1 MVRGLALLLTVF
13 TGFSGLVYEVSW
25 QRSLASLLGSHSEAT
40 AAVLG
45 IFLGGLSL
53 GYALF
58 GSLTR
63 RVVERAQRARRPPRL
78 LALYGAV
85 EVAIGLWAFGFL
97 PLFAG
102 VQAISFRIPESS
114 PGFGFAID
122 VALTIL
128 LIGPPTVL
136 MGGTIPILTQAL
148 ARNLDDATR
157 FHALVYGFN
166 TAGAFAG
173 ALAAGFVLVPL
184 LGIPTLLAAMGT
196 VNVAAGA
203 SFAVLG
209 LVGRRVAPAGGER
222 VDVSRVQGFAL
233 YAGVALLLGFA
244 MMSIQTVLVRL
255 GGLAFG
261 SSHFTFSMVVAVFVL
276 CIALGSLAV
285 SAFSRIRPVVL
296 VACVW
301 GLASLLYILYW
312 QLPNSTYGAAL
323 LRSVFRDDDVAF
335 YPYYATAFLLILL
348 ILALPVGLAG
358 ATLPLIF
365 NQIRR
370 EIGDLGHVAGR
381 LYSWNTAGS
390 LLGALLG
397 GYALLFWLDLH
408 HVYRVALVAVVVAAS
423 LLTVRV
429 YALPR
434 AWGSALLLFPALFL
448 VVALP
453 EWEPVRLSAGLFR
466 MRQPVPGTFVG
477 ADAYFTSVGAKA
489 RIIFYDDDPTT
500 SVAVRETRSRE
511 GKLNRSI
518 VTNGKP
524 DGSIV
529 RDYPTEALLALL
541 PCLFADS
548 CERAF
553 VIGYGTGTT
562 VGELAD
568 LDSMREVTVAEIAQG
583 VIDAAPLF
591 DYGNRRAS
599 KSPKIRI
606 VRGDAYRALMR
617 SGETYDVIV
626 SEPSNP
632 WVTGVEMLFSRE
644 FLEAAESRLRPG
656 GVYAQWFH
664 LYETDETTVELV
676 FQTYVSVFENAS
688 VWYTLG
694 DDLILLGFERPDVMP
709 ELDRLE
715 QRMAQ
720 PDFAA
725 GLRRSGIESVPA
737 LLAHEVLPIGVLHAT
752 PLPDRVHTLFHPLLS
767 YRAARGFYQG
777 RTAKLPVTAA
787 AEPARIGERN
797 SLLRLYL
804 ERRGGVLSEDFRKQL
819 LLATCEERPDYC
831 ATWIARWQHDDPD
844 SLALAQVLAERRAQK
859 RFRRHLNPSHLS
871 EIAAL
876 FGESAS
882 ERGDAL
888 TFQQASNATR
898 LFTEYYLHA
907 APFRREVLGSMW
919 RRCRD
924 ASNRCRAGRLRAEKS
939 LGPLSEPDGF

>member
-58 GSLTR
+58 GSVTR

-85 EVAIGLWAFGFL
+85 EVAIGLWAFGFM

-102 VQAISFRIPESS
+102 VQAIAFRVPESS
-114 PGFGFAID
+114 AGFGFAID

-157 FHALVYGFN
+157 FHAFVYGFN

-173 ALAAGFVLVPL
+173 AVAAGFVLVPL
-184 LGIPTLLAAMGT
+184 LGIPTLLTAMGT

-203 SFAVLG
+203 SFVVLG
-209 LVGRRVAPAGGER
+209 LVGRHAAPAGGER
-222 VDVSRVQGFAL
+222 VEVPRVQGFVL
-233 YAGVALLLGFA
+233 YAIVALLLGFA

-301 GLASLLYILYW
+301 GLASLLYILYRH
-312 QLPNSTYGAAL
+312 LPNSTYGAAL
-323 LRSVFRDDDVAF
+323 LRGVFRDDDVAF
-335 YPYYATAFLLILL
+335 YPYYAAAFLLILV

-408 HVYRVALVAVVVAAS
+408 HVYQLALVAVVVAAS

-434 AWGSALLLFPALFL
+434 VWGSALLLFPALFL

-466 MRQPVPGTFVG
+466 MRQLGPRTLVG
-477 ADAYFTSVGAKA
+477 ADEYFASIGAKA
-489 RIIFYDDDPTT
+489 KIIYYDDDPTT
-500 SVAVRETRSRE
+500 SVAVRETRPDGR
-511 GKLNRSI
+511 LNRTI
-518 VTNGKP
+518 IANGKP

-541 PCLFADS
+541 PCLLADS

-562 VGELAD
+562 AGELASI
-568 LDSMREVTVAEIAQG
+568 DSMREVTVAEIAQG

-591 DYGNRRAS
+591 DYGNQRAS

-606 VRGDAYRALMR
+606 VRADAYRALMR
-617 SGETYDVIV
+617 SDETYDVIV

-632 WVTGVEMLFSRE
+632 WVTGIEMLFSRE
-644 FLEAAESRLRPG
+644 FLETAKGRLRPG

-664 LYETDETTVELV
+664 LYETDEATVELV
-676 FQTYVSVFENAS
+676 FQTYASVFENAS

-694 DDLILLGFERPDVMP
+694 NDLILLGFERPDAVP
-709 ELDRLE
+709 GLDRLE

-720 PDFAA
+720 PDFTA

-737 LLAHEVLPIGVLHAT
+737 LLAHEILPIGVLHAT
-752 PLPDRVHTLFHPLLS
+752 PLPDSVHTLFHPLLS

-777 RTAKLPVTAA
+777 RAAKMPVTAA
-787 AEPARIGERN
+787 SEPARIGERN
-797 SLLRLYL
+797 SLLRLYVA
-804 ERRGGVLSEDFRKQL
+804 RRGGVLSEGLRKQL

-831 ATWIARWQHDDPD
+831 ATWIAQWQHDDPG
-844 SLALAQVLAERRAQK
+844 SLALAQYLAERRPQK
-859 RFRRHLNPSHLS
+859 RFRGHLNPSRLS

-882 ERGDAL
+882 ERGEAL

-898 LFTEYYLHA
+898 LFTDYYLHA
-907 APFRREVLGSMW
+907 APFRREALASIW

-924 ASNRCRAGRLRAEKS
+924 PSNRCRTGRLGAEKS
-939 LGPLSEPDGF
+939 LGPLSEPNGF